1 MRNWARIRAVFAE
14 TFGSGSFGSGLDEF
28 GEFEPTARRETFAF
42 FEATT
47 LDDESTTARF
57 EALEDTLPLLVGS
70 DETTERP
77 EDLLDAVLARALL
90 VLALFVSGTFLVATR
105 LADPWDLAP
114 RLNAVAEALVTE
126 LFFGT

>member
-1 MRNWARIRAVFAE
+1 
-14 TFGSGSFGSGLDEF
+14 LDEF

-57 EALEDTLPLLVGS
+57 EALEGTLTLSVGS

-77 EDLLDAVLARALL
+77 EDLLDVELVRALL
-90 VLALFVSGTFLVATR
+90 VLAPFVSGPFLEATR
-105 LADPWDLAP
+105 LADP
-114 RLNAVAEALVTE
+114 
-126 LFFGT
+126 